1 MNILVIE
8 KQSNRRLSYNEILNE
23 VNRDRSESWSLFTM
37 DDLISFPDD
46 VTGWLNRDY
55 FDVVV
60 V

>member
-1 MNILVIE
+1 MSILVIE

>member
-46 VTGWLNRDY
+46 VTGWLNHDY
-55 FDVVV
+55 FDVK
-60 V
+60 